1 MKAIKEILSGK
12 ELPRRGERGFTLV
25 ELLIVLAIL
34 AVLAAVVIPNVTGMF
49 GRGASQAYDTDL
61 ETIQMSAA
69 TFFFDVHAGYDSA
82 TDRWQDTTFPDGAH
96 RYPTETAA
104 ASLLYSEVSN
114 PVTIDDKYTVFRIL
128 DATDSPATDATDAD
142 IQAAAIWVGLL
153 VNSPADGTG
162 GGSTDRDGACV
173 LTGEKGPYLN
183 GIPDSA
189 MAGNNYNG
197 PATGGSY
204 CWIVGQ
210 DGKVYGVSQ
219 VTWATD
225 PDDTGPMVAGTY
237 WCHGFNGTYP

>member
-12 ELPRRGERGFTLV
+12 GLPSRGEQGFTLV

-61 ETIQMSAA
+61 ETIQMASA
-69 TFFFDVHAGYDSA
+69 TFFFDVHAGYDS
-82 TDRWQDTTFPDGAH
+82 TSSHWQDTTDPDGAH
-96 RYPTETAA
+96 RYPTESAA
-104 ASLLYSEVSN
+104 ASNLYAEVSN
-114 PVTIDDKYTVFRIL
+114 PVTIDGKYTVFRIL
-128 DATDSPATDATDAD
+128 DASDGLDATDAEV
-142 IQAAAIWVGLL
+142 QAAAIWVGLL
-153 VNSPADGTG
+153 VNSPAAGTG
-162 GGSTDRDGACV
+162 AGSTDRDGACV

-189 MAGNNYNG
+189 MAGNTYNG

-210 DGKVYGVSQ
+210 DGKVFGVSQ

-225 PDDTGPMVAGTY
+225 PDGAGPMAAGTY

>member
-1 MKAIKEILSGK
+1 MKAIKEILNGK
-12 ELPRRGERGFTLV
+12 GLPRRGERGFTLV

-61 ETIQMSAA
+61 ETIQMAAA

-82 TDRWQDTTFPDGAH
+82 TSRWQDTTDPDGAH
-96 RYPTETAA
+96 RYPTITAG
-104 ASLLYSEVSN
+104 ASDLYIEVGN
-114 PVTIDDKYTVFRIL
+114 PVTIDDKYTVFRVL
-128 DATDSPATDATDAD
+128 EASDDSDAEDAD
-142 IQAAAIWVGLL
+142 IQNAAIWVGLL
-153 VNSPADGTG
+153 VNSPTDGTA
-162 GGSTDRDGACV
+162 GGSDDRDAACV
-173 LTGEKGPYLN
+173 ITGEKGPYLN

-189 MAGNNYNG
+189 MAGNTYNG

-204 CWIVGQ
+204 CWVVGQ

-219 VTWATD
+219 VTWTVD
-225 PDDTGPMVAGTY
+225 PDGAGPMVAGTY